1 MNILHII
8 QDMNIGGAQRVLYN
22 IAKRMKNDHHIVLTY
37 QVCDEYKEL
46 LRQLLNTEVK
56 VIMNMGEFVRAIQD
70 YTYDIVHYHWWPGMK
85 VMGTIFEK
93 KKILN
98 YSPKIKKNLLPN
110 RLYSEE
116 SVPLSQLKYHI
127 I

>member
-93 KKILN
+93 EENTGCTFIARAVCTTENKRILCGR
-98 YSPKIKKNLLPN
+98 KQ
-110 RLYSEE
+110 E
-116 SVPLSQLKYHI
+116 
-127 I
+127 